1 MNFTGKK
8 YPRIYSISTVGITR
22 HNNIDLLVHPLR
34 TDFTGQ
40 SGTGKSLIAAD
51 IPQLILTAGKFYKS
65 ATSSNDPREYNE
77 LPLKKLNAAY
87 AFMNLEVQKGKFIT
101 IGVMIKRSPKQLSPF
116 IIQGQMGIDADKN
129 PKFKLI
135 DRVIRYKDF
144 YENGEL
150 LTPENFQRKFDKQQI
165 YLTTFYHK
173 TKEYHKLL
181 KENKI
186 VHLDLSEDE
195 NLQKQYAHSLQTLS
209 RGKEIATEGNAFKR
223 FLFTEDD
230 LVAKKFREQSKAIED
245 DHRRY
250 EEEWK
255 TQNALSKKRA
265 ALNDLLTLKKAK
277 VEAHEE
283 RLAKETAHFHQQH
296 KQKEKQLKDAIE
308 QCFETELEIIVASEK
323 KNELE
328 FETNNG
334 EITGLLNK
342 LKGEKNKYKTAK
354 SANEDLKK
362 QLNLLDKLLEELEK
376 PYKELDDK
384 KGKIE
389 AVESLLIR
397 YKTVEEIRIAF
408 ELQSKA
414 ILQKEKLLSLSTFLN
429 SIKLKEEFEES
440 EYAKSFKSA
449 IEFYSKRKPQINE
462 NIEELQKLKDIIKT
476 QDSNSFAGWAV
487 KEEMKLS
494 QLQEAV
500 LFCFATK
507 PTKFDE
513 KENYIPSPKDFVE
526 ALKKEVAETENTF
539 VINISGLHYHIPKR
553 DNYIFGNPKKL
564 KSELDRIGTHYQEEI
579 RKLNEELKAIETLDK
594 LFSNEFSYSE
604 EHLNAY
610 LKRNDI
616 QSFIEDA
623 NLKLT
628 KEQLEEKIN
637 LYEEEQKL
645 PQDKKVKILYKPAL
659 ENYSKQL
666 NLQTTSKTTQA
677 TNQTIMSNA
686 LTVAKEIRVEFS
698 KSIRKRIMLT
708 TDKKANEAKAI
719 AWKSFLDLHFKTGK
733 ETFDNPFKK
742 NQDDTIAK
750 TRAKYRVELNVQ
762 ALSDK
767 INGLFQSKGQEI
779 GEVENNKLAI
789 PYLKDQA
796 EKRAKEFKRHFNAE
810 FNPDS
815 ILEIITDEMLNG
827 ERGIRAKEISKK
839 SLYEGKYLETLT
851 SFSEELKGNP
861 ILQNHNHDLNAL
873 ILELIPHEIITNK
886 DDPEKSLESD
896 IESKLAK
903 LSQQIRELSK
913 EEATKIYET
922 VKELKR
928 IVQQQT
934 THLSTIKAV
943 ISNFKLA
950 SHNKVLLDWK
960 YSNDYKLEWIDAL
973 HNDISKA
980 NFTDNLFGE
989 KTKINAQELLE
1000 INFKKY
1006 CKTKS
1011 EAKANDILNP
1021 FNYYD
1026 ASAQIVDPN
1035 DERNPGSSGQ
1045 NYGMLAL
1052 LCIAKLSIVEGK
1064 TREAFDRIEQGI
1076 RVLPIDEVAGLG
1088 ENFDMLYEI
1097 AQRLDYQIFTMTI
1110 TANDLTFKDGNQIY
1124 YEFIKNADEKLFEYN
1139 EGIQAC
1145 FSKDNLIEDIET
1157 HFADSTFSL
1166 KYSTE

>member
-22 HNNIDLLVHPLR
+22 HNNADLLVHPLR

-40 SGTGKSLIAAD
+40 SGTGKSLVAAD
-51 IPQLILTAGKFYKS
+51 IPQLILTAGKYYKS
-65 ATSSNDPREYNE
+65 ATQSNDPREYNE

-87 AFMNLEVQKGKFIT
+87 AFMNLEVQKSKFIV
-101 IGVMIKRSPKQLSPF
+101 IGVMIRRSPKQLSPF
-116 IIQGQMGIDADKN
+116 IIQGQMGIDAEKN
-129 PKFKLI
+129 SKFKLL

-186 VHLDLSEDE
+186 IHLDLSEDE

-209 RGKEIATEGNAFKR
+209 RGKEIATEGNAFKK

-230 LVAKKFREQSKAIED
+230 LVAKKFRDQSKAIED

-255 TQNALSKKRA
+255 TQNALSKKRT
-265 ALNDLLTLKKAK
+265 ALNELLKLKKEK

-283 RLAKETAHFHQQH
+283 RLTKETAHFHQQQ
-296 KQKEKQLKDAIE
+296 KQKEKLLKDAIE
-308 QCFETELEIIVASEK
+308 QCFITELEIIVASEK
-323 KNELE
+323 KNDLE
-328 FETNNG
+328 FESNKI
-334 EITGLLNK
+334 EINGLLNK
-342 LKGEKNKYKTAK
+342 LKSEKNKYKTAK

-362 QLNLLDKLLEELEK
+362 QLETLEKLLAELEK

-389 AVESLLIR
+389 AVESLLTR
-397 YKTVEEIRIAF
+397 YKSVEEIKTAF
-408 ELQSKA
+408 DLQSKA
-414 ILQKEKLLSLSTFLN
+414 ILQKEKLQTLNSFLN
-429 SIKLKEEFEES
+429 GSKLKKEFEES
-440 EYAKSFKSA
+440 EYSKSFKTA
-449 IEFYSKRKPQINE
+449 IEFYSTRKPQIVNE
-462 NIEELQKLKDIIKT
+462 IDELKKLKDIIKT
-476 QDSNSFAGWAV
+476 QDNNSFAGWAV

-494 QLQEAV
+494 QLQESV
-500 LFCFATK
+500 LFHFATN
-507 PTKFDE
+507 PTKFSE
-513 KENYIPSPKDFVE
+513 NKNYIPSPKDFIE
-526 ALKKEVAETENTF
+526 ALKKEIAETEKTF
-539 VINISGLHYHIPKR
+539 VINLSGLHYHIDKR
-553 DNYIFGNPKKL
+553 TEYIFGNPKKL
-564 KSELDRIGTHYQEEI
+564 KAEIEKIGNHYQDTIDE
-579 RKLNEELKAIETLDK
+579 LNKEKTTIENLDK
-594 LFSNEFSYSE
+594 LFSQDFSYSE

-610 LKRNDI
+610 LSRNEI
-616 QSFIEDA
+616 QNFVEDA

-628 KEQLEEKIN
+628 REQLAEQIEVYEKEQS
-637 LYEEEQKL
+637 L
-645 PQDKKVKILYKPAL
+645 PQGEKVKALYKPAL
-659 ENYSKQL
+659 EKYSAQL

-719 AWKSFLDLHFKTGK
+719 AWKSFLELQLKTGK
-733 ETFDNPFKK
+733 ETIDNPFKK
-742 NQDDTIAK
+742 SQDEIIAK
-750 TRAKYRVELNVQ
+750 GRAKYRTENDVQ
-762 ALSDK
+762 MLSQK
-767 INGLFQSKGQEI
+767 INTLFQSKGQEI
-779 GEVENNKLAI
+779 GEVDSNKSAI

-796 EKRAKEFKRHFNAE
+796 EKKAKEFKRHFNTE
-810 FNPDS
+810 FNSDS
-815 ILEIITDEMLNG
+815 TLELVTDELLTG
-827 ERGIRAKEISKK
+827 YRSKEGSTKEI
-839 SLYEGKYLETLT
+839 YEREYSETLT

-861 ILQNHNHDLNAL
+861 ILKNHNHDLNAL

-896 IESKLAK
+896 IENKLAK
-903 LSQQIRELSK
+903 LSQQIKELSK

-934 THLSTIKAV
+934 THLSTVKAV

-960 YSNDYKLEWIDAL
+960 FSDDYKLEWIDAL
-973 HNDISKA
+973 YSDISKA

-1026 ASAQIVDPN
+1026 ASARIVDPN

-1064 TREAFDRIEQGI
+1064 TREAFDRVEQGI
-1076 RVLPIDEVAGLG
+1076 RILPIDEVAGLG

-1110 TANDLTFKDGNQIY
+1110 TANDLTFQDGNQIY

-1145 FSKDNLIEDIET
+1145 FSKDNLIDDIET

-1166 KYSTE
+1166 EYNTE